1 MFIQAVAGF
10 AYLERAGIL
19 HRDIRSG
26 NLMVGGDGVL
36 KIIDLGFGKK
46 IEPGFNEAAGI
57 PRGRLLAEHKKNEK
71 EKTLQ

>member
-1 MFIQAVAGF
+1 
-10 AYLERAGIL
+10 
-19 HRDIRSG
+19 
-26 NLMVGGDGVL
+26 MVGGDGVL